1 MTNATFVAGRKLSAQ
16 GAAGVLSRVVG
27 GFRMDFAGLR
37 QEIAEAQH
45 ELRLRQ
51 GLRAVD
57 RRQLRDIGLDRSA
70 C

>member
-1 MTNATFVAGRKLSAQ
+1 MTNATFVAGRNEPGQ
-16 GAAGVLSRVVG
+16 GVTGVLGRVFA
-27 GFRMDFAGLR
+27 GFEMGFAGLR
-37 QEIAEAQH
+37 RDIAEARQ
-45 ELRLRQ
+45 ELRLRR